1 MRRFARIARRTVI
14 AVSSFDEACPGC
26 GETGAGALSS
36 PRRRAYLW
44 PVIAGGESS
53 MSKAVSLLIALAVL
67 AAAFAPA
74 AYTVAA
80 LA

>member
-1 MRRFARIARRTVI
+1 
-14 AVSSFDEACPGC
+14 
-26 GETGAGALSS
+26 
-36 PRRRAYLW
+36 
-44 PVIAGGESS
+44 
-53 MSKAVSLLIALAVL
+53 MSKAVSLLIAFAVL